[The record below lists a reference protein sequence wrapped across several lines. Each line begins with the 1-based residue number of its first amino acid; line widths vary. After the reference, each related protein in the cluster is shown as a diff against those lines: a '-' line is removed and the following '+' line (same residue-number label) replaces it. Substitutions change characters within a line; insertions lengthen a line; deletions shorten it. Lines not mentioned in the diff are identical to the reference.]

1 MNSENAPSI
10 RAVRRFLRASLRSI
24 GGESYRRRSI
34 TIDANSSAR

>member
-10 RAVRRFLRASLRSI
+10 TRGAEVLAGQLAVH

-34 TIDANSSAR
+34 TIDPNSSAR